1 MIFQA
6 TLVIFHSYVSLS
18 EGQSTKIPTENQE
31 GVMLSC
37 CKGSL
42 LNAEEAAP
50 GGGEWSVDKRENNT
64 FCWVSIPM
72 GFSTDI
78 YIYIFWPLT
87 KLTMSCS
94 TLQHHFP
101 ARKCLQFLQGLH
113 GHELERGCLLPESS
127 WHQVRQPPGGVG
139 PILTG

>member
-1 MIFQA
+1 
-6 TLVIFHSYVSLS
+6 
-18 EGQSTKIPTENQE
+18 
-31 GVMLSC
+31 MLSC

-78 YIYIFWPLT
+78 YIYILAPDKT
-87 KLTMSCS
+87 HHE
-94 TLQHHFP
+94 LQHIAAPLPCQEVP
-101 ARKCLQFLQGLH
+101 AVPSRLAW
-113 GHELERGCLLPESS
+113 P
-127 WHQVRQPPGGVG
+127 
-139 PILTG
+139 